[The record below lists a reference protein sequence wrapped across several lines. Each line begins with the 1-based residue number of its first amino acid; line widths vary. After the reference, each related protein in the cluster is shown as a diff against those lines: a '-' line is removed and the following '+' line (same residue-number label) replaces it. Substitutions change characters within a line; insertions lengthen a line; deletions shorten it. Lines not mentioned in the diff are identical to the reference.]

1 MTKVSNNKLIIRNTI
16 FLSIR
21 MVFVLFVTLYTSRVL
36 LRVLGVE
43 DFGVYNVVAGFV
55 SMFAFLHTSMTDA
68 IQRFFNYEFGKNGI
82 EGGNKVYN
90 TSLVIQALIAIIIVL
105 FTETLGLWYLYEK
118 MVVPPERFT
127 AAFWIFQFSTLS
139 LVFMVFQIPYRAA
152 IVAHER
158 MDFSAYVGILDAIL
172 KLIIAL
178 ILPYVKSDQLIA
190 YGFLLLLISVI
201 NWGLYYFYTKTNFKD
216 LKLQIQF
223 HKSMFKEM
231 LSFSLWNFFGSF
243 SSVMREQG
251 VNMVL
256 NLFYGPV
263 INAARGI
270 AYQVTGAL
278 KGLVHNITS
287 AARPQMV
294 QSYAVGNITRTFN
307 IMYGISKL
315 VYLSLY
321 LLSIPVILEVDY
333 ILKIWLG
340 EYVPEHTNNF
350 FILAIMAS
358 LIRTL
363 HPMTSH
369 VVQATG
375 KIRFFQLI
383 NGIIDLSIVFVAYL
397 FCYWG
402 YVPEAVFVLYII
414 ANIIVQIICWFILQS
429 LVPEFSMVHYIK
441 RVVMPIVLIS
451 IISFILPYVTHLW
464 LEVGLLR
471 LFFVSIVSFI
481 STLFFS
487 YFIGL
492 DSKERDM
499 VYGYCRRKFTKS
511 I

>member
-1 MTKVSNNKLIIRNTI
+1 MTRASNNKLIIRNTI
-16 FLSIR
+16 YLSIR
-21 MVFVLFVTLYTSRVL
+21 MVFVLFVSLYTSRVL
-36 LRVLGVE
+36 LRVLGVV

-55 SMFAFLHTSMTDA
+55 SMFAFLRSSMTDA
-68 IQRFFNYEFGKNGI
+68 IQRFFNYEFGKNGMD
-82 EGGNKVYN
+82 GGNKVYN
-90 TSLVIQALIAIIIVL
+90 TSLFIQAFIAIIIL
-105 FTETLGLWYLYEK
+105 IFTETLGLWYLYYK
-118 MVVPPERFT
+118 MVVPPDRFV

-158 MDFSAYVGILDAIL
+158 MDFSAFVGILDAIL

-201 NWGLYYFYTKTNFKD
+201 NWGLYYFYTKINFKD
-216 LKLQIQF
+216 LKFQFQF
-223 HKSMFKEM
+223 HKSLFKEM
-231 LSFSLWNFFGSF
+231 LSFSVWNFFGSF

-278 KGLVHNITS
+278 KGLVHNVTN

-294 QSYAVGNITRTFN
+294 QSYAAGNVSRTFH

-350 FILAIMAS
+350 FILAITAS
-358 LIRTL
+358 IIRTL

-375 KIRFFQLI
+375 KIKLFQFV
-383 NGIIDLSIVFVAYL
+383 NGVIDLIIVFVAYL
-397 FCYWG
+397 FCYLG
-402 YVPEAVFVLYII
+402 YEPESVFVLYII
-414 ANIIVQIICWFILQS
+414 ANIIIQVICWHILQS
-429 LVPEFSMVHYIK
+429 LVPEFSMIHYIK
-441 RVVMPIVLIS
+441 KVILPIMCVS
-451 IISFILPYVTHLW
+451 ILSFIMPYLAHQMMDT
-464 LEVGLLR
+464 GFLR
-471 LFFVSIVSFI
+471 LLVVVIVSFI
-481 STLFFS
+481 STSLIS
-487 YFIGL
+487 YFVGL
-492 DSKERDM
+492 NIKERAM
-499 VYGYCRRKFTKS
+499 VNDYIYKKIKKS
-511 I
+511 

>member
-1 MTKVSNNKLIIRNTI
+1 MTKASNNKLIIRNTI
-16 FLSIR
+16 YLSIR
-21 MVFVLFVTLYTSRVL
+21 MVFVLCVSLYTSRVL

-43 DFGVYNVVAGFV
+43 DFGVFNVVAGFV

-90 TSLVIQALIAIIIVL
+90 TSLFIQGFIAIIIL
-105 FTETLGLWYLYEK
+105 IFTETIGLWYLYYK

-127 AAFWIFQFSTLS
+127 AAFWIFQFSTFS

-158 MDFSAYVGILDAIL
+158 MDFSALVGILDAIL
-172 KLIIAL
+172 KLLIAL

-190 YGFLLLLISVI
+190 YGFLLLLISII
-201 NWGLYYFYTKTNFKD
+201 NWGLYYFYTKINFKD
-216 LKLQIQF
+216 LKFQMHF
-223 HKSMFKEM
+223 HKSLFKEM
-231 LSFSLWNFFGSF
+231 LSFSIWNFFGSF

-294 QSYAVGNITRTFN
+294 QSYAAGNVNRTLS

-397 FCYWG
+397 FCSWG
-402 YVPEAVFVLYII
+402 YEPESVFVLYII
-414 ANIIVQIICWFILQS
+414 ANIIIQVICWLILQS
-429 LVPEFSMVHYIK
+429 LVPDFSMIHYLKKVIL
-441 RVVMPIVLIS
+441 PILGVSVL
-451 IISFILPYVTHLW
+451 SFILPYLAHQMLNS
-464 LEVGLLR
+464 GFLR
-471 LFFVSIVSFI
+471 LLVVVLLSFI
-481 STLFFS
+481 STSLIS
-487 YFIGL
+487 YYIGL
-492 DSKERDM
+492 SSKERVM
-499 VYGYCRRKFTKS
+499 VNDYVSKK
-511 I
+511 IKK